1 MSAIPLRK
9 TVHYPDSDG
18 LPMADNDPQYRVMT
32 DLRHALEIR
41 YEEAPDVYVG
51 ANLFIYYREGDPGAR
66 VAPDVFVVFGVSK
79 EERHSYLVW
88 EEGPVPVLAFE
99 IASPEGWRGLLDKK
113 KGLYERLG
121 VEEYVVFDPEGKFI
135 QPRLQGFR
143 LENGRYRSLPLEPG
157 GSLVS
162 RTTGLQIL
170 PEEKNLRLIDL
181 VTGERY
187 RWAKE
192 SETRA
197 QEAEAAKALA
207 EREAAARRVAEE
219 QAAREATARR
229 VAEDQAAREAAARR
243 AAEEQRVQEAAA
255 RKAAEGELAR
265 LRAEIERLKAS
276 G

>member
-32 DLRHALEIR
+32 DLRHALENR
-41 YEEAPDVYVG
+41 YDEAPDVYVG

-66 VAPDVFVVFGVSK
+66 VAPDVFVAFGVDK
-79 EERHSYLVW
+79 EERRSYRVW
-88 EEGPVPVLAFE
+88 EEGRVPALAFE

-113 KGLYERLG
+113 KGLYEQLG
-121 VEEYVVFDPEGKFI
+121 VEEYVVFDPDGEFI

-143 LENGRYRSLPLEPG
+143 LENGRYRPLPLEPG

-162 RTTGLQIL
+162 RTTGLRIL

-187 RWAKE
+187 LWAKE
-192 SETRA
+192 SA
-197 QEAEAAKALA
+197 AEAREAKAAKALA
-207 EREAAARRVAEE
+207 ERE
-219 QAAREATARR
+219 T
-229 VAEDQAAREAAARR
+229 AARR
-243 AAEEQRVQEAAA
+243 AAEE
-255 RKAAEGELAR
+255 ELAR